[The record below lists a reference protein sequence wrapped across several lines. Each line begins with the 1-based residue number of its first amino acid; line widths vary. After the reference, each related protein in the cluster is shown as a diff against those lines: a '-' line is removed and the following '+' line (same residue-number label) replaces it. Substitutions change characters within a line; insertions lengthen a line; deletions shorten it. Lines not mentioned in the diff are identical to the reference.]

1 MGTQS
6 VWRTGDLDRRLL
18 LSASR
23 GDQLDYLQ
31 QPQPPKS

>member
-1 MGTQS
+1 MGTQT

-23 GDQLDYLQ
+23 GDQLNYPQ
-31 QPQPPKS
+31 QPEPLKS